1 MMKKARTLPKLDLA
15 STRRTIINAWGGS
28 IGNNTNSAFW
38 GRSAEFEVNLKV
50 EFDPLFPSNV
60 IFSLDDEIFWG
71 RSEKDYDAA
80 QFSDSYFNLHRW
92 AEGWLRVASSTL
104 CNQSGDPE
112 CRYSFI
118 NYIREYDSDPKA
130 YFGDNLSSLKSIKSK
145 YDPQDTLLT
154 SWDVV
159 ENRQK
164 RT

>member
-1 MMKKARTLPKLDLA
+1 MGFGVAIEAIFSKRLLWMTSNFLSKHMMKKARTLPKLDLA

-80 QFSDSYFNLHRW
+80 QFSDSYFNFHRW
-92 AEGWLRVASSTL
+92 AEGRGLVA
-104 CNQSGDPE
+104 CGAVYIVQS
-112 CRYSFI
+112 
-118 NYIREYDSDPKA
+118 
-130 YFGDNLSSLKSIKSK
+130 
-145 YDPQDTLLT
+145 
-154 SWDVV
+154 
-159 ENRQK
+159 K
-164 RT
+164 RRS